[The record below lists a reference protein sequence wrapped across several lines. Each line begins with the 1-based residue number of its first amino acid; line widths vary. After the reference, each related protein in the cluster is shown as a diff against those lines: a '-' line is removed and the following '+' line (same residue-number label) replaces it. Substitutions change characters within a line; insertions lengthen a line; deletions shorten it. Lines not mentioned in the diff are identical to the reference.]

1 MNQFVTILLLL
12 SVVSAPP
19 PAAAQDLLNQGVSV
33 LIQPGA
39 VLSVG
44 TGGLANRAGA
54 TLANAGTLRVLGP
67 LRNAGAI
74 DLRTGSL
81 EVRGDLTNTGSLLPG
96 TGTVTFSGAADQLLT
111 AGGAT
116 LYQVLLNKPTAG
128 ANTLRLAGDLTVSHQ
143 LSLANG
149 LLSTLAGTTLST
161 LRLPDGATLTGEAPG
176 RYVLGALQITRNAV
190 RGAAVDF
197 GHGVVLD
204 PTSNDLGAVAITRT
218 AGLNLA
224 SVSFGQNMAATA
236 QGIDRIW
243 TVSPTTQPSAA
254 VQLSLNWTADNDHGL
269 SDFTQSRM
277 WQQAAAG
284 QSWAPVGLVASAA
297 GRTLR
302 MSPLVLNRF
311 TISNA
316 ANPLPVRPELVA
328 GAGFAAYPTQV
339 AVGQNATFR
348 YAGPAGPATL
358 QVFDLVGR
366 RVRQATVDGQAQG
379 EVPLA
384 GLAIGVYLLRYTT
397 ATAGFTARCVV
408 E

>member
-1 MNQFVTILLLL
+1 MKPFFTFLLLVG
-12 SVVSAPP
+12 VVSAPP
-19 PAAAQDLLNQGVSV
+19 PAAAQDLLNQGVALLV
-33 LIQPGA
+33 QPGA
-39 VLSVG
+39 MLGVG
-44 TGGLANRAGA
+44 TGGLTNLTGA

-67 LRNAGAI
+67 LRNAGTL
-74 DLRTGSL
+74 DLSTGAL
-81 EVRGDLTNTGSLLPG
+81 EVRAELTNTGTLLPG
-96 TGTVTFSGAADQLLT
+96 TSVVTFSGLADQQLT

-128 ANTLRLAGDLTVSHQ
+128 ANTLTLVGDLTVSHQ

-149 LLSTLAGTTLST
+149 LLTTQNGSTLST
-161 LRLPDGATLTGEAPG
+161 LRLPDGASLTGEAAG

-204 PTSNDLGAVAITRT
+204 PTSNNLGTVAITRT
-218 AGLNLA
+218 AGLNTA
-224 SVSFGQNMAATA
+224 NVSFGQSLAATA
-236 QGIDRIW
+236 QGIDRVW
-243 TVSPTTQPSAA
+243 TVSPASQPSAA
-254 VQLSLNWTADNDHGL
+254 VQLTLSWTADNDRGL

-297 GRTLR
+297 GRSLR

-316 ANPLPVRPELVA
+316 ANPLPVLPALVA
-328 GAGFAAYPTQV
+328 GAGFSAYPTHV
-339 AVGQNATFR
+339 AVGQNATYR
-348 YAGPAGPATL
+348 YTGPTGPATL
-358 QVFDLVGR
+358 QVFDLLGR
-366 RVRQATVDGQAQG
+366 LVRRATVMGQAEG

-397 ATAGFTARCVV
+397 ASAGFSARCVV